1 MLWFKSL
8 LKALHPMKIHEV
20 VKKRIAI
27 PQIQEP
33 LVLSAQQ
40 QAQAVEKARQRKLKT
55 LIARQQASQRNAAA
69 ANVSK
74 QDIETAFILSSQGKV
89 G

>member
-1 MLWFKSL
+1 
-8 LKALHPMKIHEV
+8 MKIKEV
-20 VKKRIAI
+20 INNPVDA
-27 PQIQEP
+27 PQIREP

-69 ANVSK
+69 NNVTK
-74 QDIETAFILSSQGKV
+74 QDIETAFVLSSQGKV
-89 G
+89 R

>member
-1 MLWFKSL
+1 
-8 LKALHPMKIHEV
+8 MKIHEV